1 MTTAWGVGRI
11 GRREL
16 LALAFISACRREPP
30 LPVLGRVPA
39 FALKDQQGRPVGSA
53 ELRGKPWVA
62 AFMFTRC
69 PTICPRITR
78 RMRELQIDARA
89 RGVPLRLV
97 SFSVDPEN
105 DTPEVLRAYA
115 ERFGVDQA
123 SWSFLTGKLEVVQKT
138 AIDGFKMALENSP
151 GAEPESILH
160 GSHLVLVDSKLDLR
174 GYYRSES
181 PEETARL
188 LVDFG
193 RV

>member
-1 MTTAWGVGRI
+1 VTASCVRI

-16 LALAFISACRREPP
+16 LALALISACRRDPP
-30 LPVLGRVPA
+30 LPVLGRVPP
-39 FALKDQQGRPVGSA
+39 FALKDQRGRPLGSA
-53 ELRGKPWVA
+53 ELWGKPWVA

-78 RMRELQIDARA
+78 RMRELQMDAKA
-89 RGVPLRLV
+89 RGIPLRLV
-97 SFSVDPEN
+97 SFSVDPET

-123 SWSFLTGKLEVVQKT
+123 SWSFLTGQLEVVQKT
-138 AIDGFKMALENSP
+138 AVDGFKMALENSP

-160 GSHLVLVDSKLDLR
+160 GSHLVLVDSELGLR

>member
-1 MTTAWGVGRI
+1 MTARNVGRV

-16 LALAFISACRREPP
+16 LALALAGACRREPP
-30 LPVLGRVPA
+30 LPVLGRVPP
-39 FALKDQQGRPVGSA
+39 FALKDQRGRPLGSA

-78 RMRELQIDARA
+78 RMRELQIDAKA
-89 RGVPLRLV
+89 RGVPLRFV

-123 SWSFLTGKLEVVQKT
+123 SWSFLTGELEVVQKT
-138 AIDGFKMALENSP
+138 AVNGFKMALENGP

-160 GSHLVLVDSKLDLR
+160 GSHLVLIDSELDLR

-188 LVDFG
+188 LVNFA

>member
-1 MTTAWGVGRI
+1 VTATNAGRI

-16 LALAFISACRREPP
+16 LALALIGACRRDPP
-30 LPVLGRVPA
+30 LPVLGRVPP
-39 FALKDQQGRPVGSA
+39 FALQDQRGRPLGSA

-78 RMRELQIDARA
+78 RMRELQIEAKA
-89 RGVPLRLV
+89 QGVPLRLV

-138 AIDGFKMALENSP
+138 AVDGFKMALENSP

-160 GSHLVLVDSKLDLR
+160 GSHLVLIDSQLDLR
-174 GYYRSES
+174 GYYRSEA
-181 PEETARL
+181 PEETGRL
-188 LVDFG
+188 LTDFG